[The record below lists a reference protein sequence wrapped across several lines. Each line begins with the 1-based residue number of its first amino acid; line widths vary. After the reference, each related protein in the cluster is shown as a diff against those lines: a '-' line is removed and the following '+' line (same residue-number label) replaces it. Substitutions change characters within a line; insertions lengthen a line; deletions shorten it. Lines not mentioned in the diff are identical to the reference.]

1 MDPASSNTNSPSVQ
15 RVLRDHDYYTTYS
28 TLRNDHAN
36 NANTP
41 LAAVYND
48 YAYTTT
54 QYPTRMSAGH
64 VCDSC
69 GRTFTRRDKL
79 VVHVRNKR
87 CRNFLQK
94 RISKSQYACE
104 TCGNLFVAR
113 KLLTRQKKT
122 GRCDVIAQPPLPKR
136 SKLAQIVAQLGDD
149 IAGDPKL
156 PPLEDPSLDVVSEE
170 VLDVIRDH
178 WASIRTSVVRGS
190 VQSR

>member
-15 RVLRDHDYYTTYS
+15 RVLRDHDYYATYS

-48 YAYTTT
+48 HAYTTT

-69 GRTFTRRDKL
+69 GRTFTRRNNL

-87 CRNFLQK
+87 CSNFLQK

-104 TCGNLFVAR
+104 TCGKLFVAR
-113 KLLTRQKKT
+113 KSLTRHKKT

-136 SKLAQIVAQLGDD
+136 SKLAQCCTARGRHRGRPKTAAARRSVNRRRIRRGAISYSRSLG
-149 IAGDPKL
+149 
-156 PPLEDPSLDVVSEE
+156 EYSN
-170 VLDVIRDH
+170 IRREGFC
-178 WASIRTSVVRGS
+178 SKQI
-190 VQSR
+190 